1 MNNHSDYNENV
12 GSVAFYLARKSSG
25 ETKKHDFYEVIV
37 ITEGVV
43 TLCVNGEKTVLRQ
56 GDSVLLC
63 PGVQHALNKYRGI
76 QHTRLLINFDE
87 NFARRSLNYF
97 YPGFYG
103 FMKNCASIL
112 YVTMENDRL
121 ERLIKTARLI
131 LTLPEIKSDDLRAK
145 MNMLLAHKAIT
156 VFFEKYALK
165 NSDYPEWLSEFIRK
179 MLQPEYIKK
188 KVTEM
193 AEYSNYSYSH
203 LTKLF
208 KQYTGRTLIE
218 YFKEAKLHM
227 AENLLISSDYSCQR
241 ISDCAG
247 YKSLSHFTKA
257 FRSAY
262 GTTPSEYRKSFD

>member
-1 MNNHSDYNENV
+1 MNNLHENNTSA
-12 GSVAFYLARKSSG
+12 GSVEFYLARKSSG

-56 GDSVLLC
+56 GDAVLLR
-63 PGVQHALNKYRGI
+63 PDIPHSLTKYRGI
-76 QHTRLLINFDE
+76 QHTRMLINFDE
-87 NFARRSLNYF
+87 NFARQSLNYF

-103 FMKNCASIL
+103 IMKSCASTL
-112 YVTMENDRL
+112 FVTMEKDRL
-121 ERLIKTARLI
+121 ERLIKTSRLI
-131 LTLPEIKSDDLRAK
+131 LTMPEIKGDELRAK

-165 NSDYPEWLSEFIRK
+165 NSDYPEWLSDFIRK
-179 MLQPEYIKK
+179 MLQPEYIKM

-208 KQYTGRTLIE
+208 KQYTGKTLIE
-218 YFKEAKLHM
+218 YFKEAKLHHGGKFVDFVR
-227 AENLLISSDYSCQR
+227 LLVPAYFRLRRLQEFKPFYKSVPQRVRHDSER
-241 ISDCAG
+241 ISQE
-247 YKSLSHFTKA
+247 F
-257 FRSAY
+257 
-262 GTTPSEYRKSFD
+262 